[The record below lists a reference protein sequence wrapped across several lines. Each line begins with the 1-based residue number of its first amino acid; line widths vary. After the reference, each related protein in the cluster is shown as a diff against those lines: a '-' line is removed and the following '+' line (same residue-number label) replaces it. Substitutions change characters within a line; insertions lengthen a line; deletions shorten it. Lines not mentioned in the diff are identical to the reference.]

1 MHTENQIP
9 FYQTTTAKIIMV
21 GLLTLF
27 LLIPLSYV
35 QSLIAERAE
44 RKKDVVEEVTKSWGT
59 DVHIFGPTLKIPYYV
74 YSQTSTLNTTTNKE
88 EITTTKSTAYA
99 YFFPEN
105 LDFKTQIKKDNSLK
119 RGLYNVV
126 VFSTDIMSK
135 GTFSHPNFKKLQI
148 NEADVI
154 WDQATI
160 LVKTTNL
167 KSSKGDL
174 KIKLNGIDLSFE
186 SKANTDKL
194 YDDLESDVFDL
205 SESKV
210 INFAFKM
217 KYNGSNSVKFIPVAK
232 NTTVSIDSDWQ
243 NPSFEGIFSA
253 NTTSKTITE
262 NGFHADWNVSQVN
275 RPFSQEYIDYLP
287 QLNEYLFGV
296 KLIETVDQYQ
306 QNERASKYG
315 FLMIGLTFLI
325 FFLIQTIS
333 KISIHIFQYGMI
345 GLALVLFYTLLISI
359 TEHSSFSTAY
369 GIATFSVIVM
379 LYLYTLS
386 ILKNRKFSIFIA
398 LALVALYSFIYVII
412 QLENYALLVGSIGL
426 FLILGVVMYFSRKI
440 EWNEMNGNI
449 NDNYNSKD
457 SSFEDHI

>member
-1 MHTENQIP
+1 METENQIP
-9 FYQTTTAKIIMV
+9 FYQTTTAKVTMV
-21 GLLTLF
+21 GLLALF

-59 DVHIFGPTLKIPYYV
+59 DVHIYGPILKVPYRIYTQTTL
-74 YSQTSTLNTTTNKE
+74 LNPQTNKQ
-88 EITTTKSTAYA
+88 EISTTQTIDYA
-99 YFFPEN
+99 YFFPEKS
-105 LDFKTQIKKDNSLK
+105 DFKTTIQKDSSLK

-126 VFSTDIMSK
+126 VFSTDIKAQGSF
-135 GTFSHPNFKKLQI
+135 TSPNFKKLQI
-148 NEADVI
+148 DETNVV
-154 WDQATI
+154 WNQATI

-167 KSSKGDL
+167 KSSKSDL
-174 KIKLNGIDLSFE
+174 NLKLNDSNYAFE
-186 SKANTDKL
+186 SKANTDKY

-205 SESKV
+205 KDLKTLSYK
-210 INFAFKM
+210 FQM
-217 KYNGSNSVKFIPVAK
+217 KYNGSNSVKFVPVAK
-232 NTTVSIDSDWQ
+232 NTKVSIDSDWQ

-253 NTTSKTITE
+253 NTGSKTITKK
-262 NGFHADWNVSQVN
+262 GFHADWTISQVN
-275 RPFSQEYIDYLP
+275 RPFSQEYSEFIP

-333 KISIHIFQYGMI
+333 KISIHMFQYGMI

-359 TEHSSFSTAY
+359 TEHSTFSIAY
-369 GIATFSVIVM
+369 AIATSAVIVM
-379 LYLYTLS
+379 LFLYTLS
-386 ILKNRKFSIFIA
+386 ILKSRKFSIFIA
-398 LALVALYSFIYVII
+398 LALAALYSFIYIII

-426 FLILGVVMYFSRKI
+426 FLILGIVMYFSRKI
-440 EWNEMNGNI
+440 EWNMN
-449 NDNYNSKD
+449 
-457 SSFEDHI
+457 

>member
-1 MHTENQIP
+1 METENQIP

-21 GLLTLF
+21 GLLALF

-35 QSLIAERAE
+35 QSLITERAE
-44 RKKDVVEEVTKSWGT
+44 RKQNVVAEVTESWGT
-59 DVHIFGPTLKIPYYV
+59 DVHIYGPILKVPYKIYTTTTL
-74 YSQTSTLNTTTNKE
+74 LNPTTNKQ
-88 EITTTKSTAYA
+88 EISTTQSIDHA
-99 YFFPEN
+99 YFFPEKV
-105 LDFKTQIKKDNSLK
+105 DFKTTIQKDNSLK

-126 VFSTDIMSK
+126 VFSTATDVQGAFSK
-135 GTFSHPNFKKLQI
+135 PNFKKLQI
-148 NEADVI
+148 DEANVM
-154 WDQATI
+154 WDQASI

-174 KIKLNGIDLSFE
+174 NLKVGDTTLTFE
-186 SKANTDKL
+186 SKANSDKY
-194 YDDLESDVFDL
+194 YDDLESDVFALKGLENL
-205 SESKV
+205 S
-210 INFAFKM
+210 FKFQM
-217 KYNGSNSVKFIPVAK
+217 KYNGSNSVKFTPVGK
-232 NTTVSIDSDWQ
+232 STTVSIDSDWQ

-253 NTTSKTITE
+253 NTKSKSITE
-262 NGFHADWNVSQVN
+262 KGFHADWTVSQVN
-275 RPFSQEYIDYLP
+275 RPFSQEYTEFLP

-359 TEHSSFSTAY
+359 TEHSTFSIAY
-369 GIATFSVIVM
+369 AIATSAVIVM
-379 LYLYTLS
+379 LFLYTLS
-386 ILKNRKFSIFIA
+386 ILKSMKFSLFIGLA
-398 LALVALYSFIYVII
+398 LAALYTFIYVII

-426 FLILGVVMYFSRKI
+426 FLILGIVMYFSRKI
-440 EWNEMNGNI
+440 DWEM
-449 NDNYNSKD
+449 K
-457 SSFEDHI
+457 

>member
-1 MHTENQIP
+1 METENQIP
-9 FYQTTTAKIIMV
+9 FYQTTTAKVTMV
-21 GLLTLF
+21 GLLALF

-59 DVHIFGPTLKIPYYV
+59 DVHIYGPILKVPYRIYTKTTL
-74 YSQTSTLNTTTNKE
+74 LNPQTNKQ
-88 EITTTKSTAYA
+88 EISTTQTIDYT
-99 YFFPEN
+99 YFFPDKA
-105 LDFKTQIKKDNSLK
+105 DFKTIIQKDSSLK

-126 VFSTDIMSK
+126 VFSTDIKVQGSF
-135 GTFSHPNFKKLQI
+135 TNPNFKKLQI
-148 NEADVI
+148 DEANVI

-167 KSSKGDL
+167 KSSKSDL
-174 KIKLNGIDLSFE
+174 NLKMNDSTYAFE
-186 SKANTDKL
+186 SKANKDKY
-194 YDDLESDVFDL
+194 YDDLESDVFNLKDL
-205 SESKV
+205 KTLS
-210 INFAFKM
+210 FQFQM
-217 KYNGSNSVKFIPVAK
+217 KYNGSNSVKFVPVAK

-253 NTTSKTITE
+253 NTGSKSITKK
-262 NGFHADWNVSQVN
+262 GFHADWAVSQVN
-275 RPFSQEYIDYLP
+275 RPFSQEYSEYVP

-359 TEHSSFSTAY
+359 TEHSSFSIAY
-369 GIATFSVIVM
+369 AIATSSVIVM
-379 LYLYTLS
+379 LFLYTLS
-386 ILKNRKFSIFIA
+386 ILKSKKFSIFIA
-398 LALVALYSFIYVII
+398 LALAALYSFIYIII
-412 QLENYALLVGSIGL
+412 QLENYALLVGSVGL
-426 FLILGVVMYFSRKI
+426 FLILGIVMYFSRKI
-440 EWNEMNGNI
+440 EWNM
-449 NDNYNSKD
+449 S
-457 SSFEDHI
+457 

>member
-1 MHTENQIP
+1 METSQNEIP

-21 GLLTLF
+21 GLLALF

-44 RKKDVVEEVTKSWGT
+44 RKKDVVEEITQSWGK
-59 DVHIFGPTLKIPYYV
+59 DVHIYGPMLRVPYKHYNKTTL
-74 YSQTSTLNTTTNKE
+74 LNPQTNKE
-88 EITTTKSTAYA
+88 EISSTETIEYA
-99 YFFPEN
+99 YFFPEK
-105 LDFKTQIKKDNSLK
+105 LDFKTQINKDNSLK

-126 VFSTDIMSK
+126 VFSTDIQSK
-135 GTFSHPNFKKLQI
+135 GAFSKPNFKKLQI
-148 NEADVI
+148 DETNVL
-154 WDQATI
+154 WNQATVLI
-160 LVKTTNL
+160 KTTNL

-174 KIKLNGIDLSFE
+174 NIKVNDSSLTFE

-205 SESKV
+205 TDTKEISFEF
-210 INFAFKM
+210 NM
-217 KYNGSNSVKFIPVAK
+217 KYNGSNSVKFVPVGK
-232 NTTVSIDSDWQ
+232 STTVSINSDWQ
-243 NPSFEGIFSA
+243 NPSFEEVFSA
-253 NTTSKTITE
+253 NTASKTITKE
-262 NGFHADWNVSQVN
+262 GFHADWIVSQVN
-275 RPFSQEYIDYLP
+275 RPFAQEYIELVP

-359 TEHSSFSTAY
+359 TEHSTFSIAY
-369 GIATFSVIVM
+369 GIATSAVIIM
-379 LYLYTLS
+379 LFLYTLS
-386 ILKNRKFSIFIA
+386 ILKSRKFSVFIA
-398 LALVALYSFIYVII
+398 LALAALYSFIYVII

-426 FLILGVVMYFSRKI
+426 FLILGIVMYFSRKI
-440 EWNEMNGNI
+440 DWEI
-449 NDNYNSKD
+449 K
-457 SSFEDHI
+457 

>member
-1 MHTENQIP
+1 METPENQIP
-9 FYQTTTAKIIMV
+9 FYQTITAKIIMV
-21 GLLTLF
+21 GLLALF

-35 QSLIAERAE
+35 QSLIVERAE

-59 DVHIFGPTLKIPYYV
+59 DVHIYGPILRVPYKV
-74 YSQTSTLNTTTNKE
+74 YDKTSILNTVTNKQ
-88 EITTTKSTAYA
+88 EISTAESVAYA
-99 YFFPEN
+99 YFFPEK
-105 LDFKTQIKKDNSLK
+105 LDLKTKIHKDNSLK

-126 VFSTDIMSK
+126 VFSTEIK
-135 GTFSHPNFKKLQI
+135 TQGEFGTPNFKKLQI
-148 NEADVI
+148 NEANVL

-167 KSSKGDL
+167 KSSKSDL
-174 KIKLNGIDLSFE
+174 NLKLNDSTLTFE
-186 SKANTDKL
+186 SKANSDKY

-205 SESKV
+205 KDLKTLSF
-210 INFAFKM
+210 NFQM
-217 KYNGSNSVKFIPVAK
+217 KYNGSNSVKFVPVAK

-243 NPSFEGIFSA
+243 NPSFEGIFAA
-253 NTTSKTITE
+253 NTTSKSITK
-262 NGFHADWNVSQVN
+262 NGFHADWNISQVN
-275 RPFSQEYIDYLP
+275 RPFSQEYAEFLP

-359 TEHSSFSTAY
+359 TEHATFSIAY
-369 GIATFSVIVM
+369 GIASFAVIVM
-379 LYLYTLS
+379 LFLYTLS
-386 ILKNRKFSIFIA
+386 ILKSRKFSIFIA
-398 LALVALYSFIYVII
+398 LALAALYSFIYVII

-426 FLILGVVMYFSRKI
+426 FLILGIVMYFSRKI
-440 EWNEMNGNI
+440 DWEL
-449 NDNYNSKD
+449 K
-457 SSFEDHI
+457 

>member
-1 MHTENQIP
+1 METSQNEIP

-21 GLLTLF
+21 GLLALF

-44 RKKDVVEEVTKSWGT
+44 RKKDVVEEITQSWGK
-59 DVHIFGPTLKIPYYV
+59 DVHIYGPILRVPYKHYNKTTL
-74 YSQTSTLNTTTNKE
+74 LNPQTNKE
-88 EITTTKSTAYA
+88 EISSTETIEYA
-99 YFFPEN
+99 YFFPEK
-105 LDFKTQIKKDNSLK
+105 LDFKTQINKDNSLK

-126 VFSTDIMSK
+126 VFSTDIQSK
-135 GTFSHPNFKKLQI
+135 GSFSKPNFKKLQI
-148 NEADVI
+148 DEANVL
-154 WDQATI
+154 WNQATVLI
-160 LVKTTNL
+160 KTTNL

-174 KIKLNGIDLSFE
+174 NIKVNDSSLTFE

-205 SESKV
+205 TDTKGISFE
-210 INFAFKM
+210 FKM
-217 KYNGSNSVKFIPVAK
+217 KYNGSNSVKFVPVGK
-232 NTTVSIDSDWQ
+232 STTVSINSDWQ
-243 NPSFEGIFSA
+243 NPSFEGVFSA
-253 NTTSKTITE
+253 NTASKSITKD
-262 NGFHADWNVSQVN
+262 GFHADWIVSQVN
-275 RPFSQEYIDYLP
+275 RPFSQEYIELVP

-359 TEHSSFSTAY
+359 TEHSSFSIAY
-369 GIATFSVIVM
+369 GIATFAVIIM
-379 LYLYTLS
+379 LFLYTLS
-386 ILKNRKFSIFIA
+386 ILKSRKFSIFIA
-398 LALVALYSFIYVII
+398 LALSALYSFIYVII

-426 FLILGVVMYFSRKI
+426 FLILGIVMYFSRKI
-440 EWNEMNGNI
+440 EWNI
-449 NDNYNSKD
+449 N
-457 SSFEDHI
+457 

>member
-1 MHTENQIP
+1 METPENQIP
-9 FYQTTTAKIIMV
+9 FYQTITAKIIMV
-21 GLLTLF
+21 GLLALF

-35 QSLIAERAE
+35 QSLIVERAE

-59 DVHIFGPTLKIPYYV
+59 DVHIYGPILRVPYKV
-74 YSQTSTLNTTTNKE
+74 YDKTSILNTVTNKQ
-88 EITTTKSTAYA
+88 EISTTESVAYA
-99 YFFPEN
+99 YFFPEK
-105 LDFKTQIKKDNSLK
+105 LDLKTKIHKDNSLK

-126 VFSTDIMSK
+126 VFSTEIK
-135 GTFSHPNFKKLQI
+135 TQGEFGTPNFKKLQI
-148 NEADVI
+148 NEANVL

-167 KSSKGDL
+167 KSSKSDL
-174 KIKLNGIDLSFE
+174 NLKLNDSALTFE
-186 SKANTDKL
+186 SKANSDKY

-205 SESKV
+205 KDLKTLSF
-210 INFAFKM
+210 NFQM
-217 KYNGSNSVKFIPVAK
+217 KYNGSNSVKFVPVAK

-243 NPSFEGIFSA
+243 NPSFEGVFAA
-253 NTTSKTITE
+253 NTTSKSITK
-262 NGFHADWNVSQVN
+262 NGFHADWNISQVN
-275 RPFSQEYIDYLP
+275 RPFSQEYAEFLP

-359 TEHSSFSTAY
+359 TEHSAFSIAY
-369 GIATFSVIVM
+369 GIASFAVIVM
-379 LYLYTLS
+379 LFLYTLS
-386 ILKNRKFSIFIA
+386 ILKSRKFSIFIA
-398 LALVALYSFIYVII
+398 LALAALYSFIYVII

-426 FLILGVVMYFSRKI
+426 FLILGIVMYFSRKI
-440 EWNEMNGNI
+440 DWEL
-449 NDNYNSKD
+449 K
-457 SSFEDHI
+457 